1 LKFLPRVLAGS
12 LLVGAF
18 SWQSHSAA
26 QQQPEKSENI
36 SLSKTFAAISNV
48 RLQHTKARSTL
59 EVTATQPLDPD
70 IQQIE
75 SPPRLVIDLP
85 NSRVAVKSKKISI
98 GEDGIGGI
106 RIDQFRD
113 RPPVTRIVVDLLKAH
128 TFRWNVANNVLVVT
142 LEPAAMPP
150 STTEKPEGVLGLS
163 TEPEPVAVPVSSSVG
178 AVTLAGSRLAAGSSV
193 TAGGETA
200 ELRLVR
206 GGQVRVCPGT
216 TVSVTP
222 SPDGRDL
229 MLALSTGAI
238 ETHYRIDKS
247 ADSILTPDF
256 RIQFPGPG
264 DFHYAVSTDAR
275 GNTCVRSLNGNT
287 ASAIVTELIGDRTYQ
302 VKATDQLVF
311 HSGRLDQIDAAIP
324 LDCGCPAPPTP
335 VLRTEAPTEI
345 KSQPDLDSA
354 RLATT
359 EQPRNN
365 TASAPSDQ
373 NSTALPPSAE
383 TAPLPPTRKED
394 IHVQVD
400 APLVFRASDLPP
412 RRSAPE
418 AAPAKPT
425 ASATAPTPSNHGSTP
440 TVPTTMTASAKPE
453 HRGFFK
459 KIGGFFAAIFR

>member
-26 QQQPEKSENI
+26 QKQPEKSETI

-75 SPPRLVIDLP
+75 SPPRLVIDLR
-85 NSRVAVKSKKISI
+85 NSRVAVKAKKISV

-106 RIDQFRD
+106 RIEQFRD
-113 RPPVTRIVVDLLKAH
+113 RPPVTRIVVDLLKPH
-128 TFRWNVANNVLVVT
+128 TFRWNVTKNVLAVT
-142 LEPAAMPP
+142 LEPAEITLP
-150 STTEKPEGVLGLS
+150 SATEKPEGVLGLS
-163 TEPEPVAVPVSSSVG
+163 TEPEPIAVPVSSSVG

-302 VKATDQLVF
+302 VKSTDQLVF
-311 HSGRLDQIDAAIP
+311 HSGRLDQVDAAIP

-354 RLATT
+354 RLAVT
-359 EQPRNN
+359 EQPRN

-412 RRSAPE
+412 RHPAPE
-418 AAPAKPT
+418 ATPAKPT
-425 ASATAPTPSNHGSTP
+425 ASPIAPTPTNHRVTPNVSTA
-440 TVPTTMTASAKPE
+440 MTASAKPE

>member
-1 LKFLPRVLAGS
+1 LKSLPRVLAGS
-12 LLVGAF
+12 LFVLA
-18 SWQSHSAA
+18 SWQAQSAA
-26 QQQPEKSENI
+26 QNQPDKSETI
-36 SLSKTFAAISNV
+36 LLSKTFAAISNV
-48 RLQHTKARSTL
+48 RLQHTQARSTL
-59 EVTATQPLDPD
+59 EVTATQPLDPE

-75 SPPRLVIDLP
+75 SPSRLVIDLP
-85 NSRVAVKSKKISI
+85 NSRVAVKSKKISVN
-98 GEDGIGGI
+98 EDGIGGV
-106 RIDQFRD
+106 RIEQFRD

-128 TFRWNVANNVLVVT
+128 TFRWNVSGKVLLVT
-142 LEPAAMPP
+142 LEPAALPP
-150 STTEKPEGVLGLS
+150 SATEKPEGVVGLS
-163 TEPEPVAVPVSSSVG
+163 TEPEPIAVPVNSSVG

-256 RIQFPGPG
+256 RIEFPGPG
-264 DFHYAVSTDAR
+264 DFHYAISTDAR

-311 HSGRLDQIDAAIP
+311 HSGRLDQVDAAIP

-335 VLRTEAPTEI
+335 VLRTEAAPEL
-345 KSQPDLDSA
+345 KAQPDLGTP

-365 TASAPSDQ
+365 VGTHSDQ
-373 NSTALPPSAE
+373 NSSTLPPSPE

-412 RRSAPE
+412 RRPPTKATPETTTTNSSAP
-418 AAPAKPT
+418 ALADH
-425 ASATAPTPSNHGSTP
+425 ASTQNL
-440 TVPTTMTASAKPE
+440 PTTIIATPKPE